1 MPENN
6 ITKSF
11 GKKLI
16 DLLKTD
22 SRFVDDEGELI
33 KAAVIDRV
41 WKIDR
46 DLVKL
51 LLSEP
56 EIEKKFFDEIEGHW
70 IFNINTFIG
79 YISDKNFLANSYTR
93 FRNKVG
99 LNIGGKFLRERG
111 EVSLVWPYKD
121 CVLEGGQ
128 TKEEEKRK
136 EIFFNEILAQD
147 EIDRLF
153 DPKVLTN
160 FKRCTPEGEQKVTEI
175 KRDENSTIKENLI
188 IKGNNL
194 LALHTLKAQFRG
206 KVKLIYIDPP
216 YNTGNDSF
224 GYNDNFNHSSWLT
237 FMKNRLEV
245 ARELLHKSGAIFV
258 QIDHHE
264 FGYINI
270 LMDDIY
276 GKENKVQLISL
287 KTASPAGF
295 KTVNPGPIDVTEY
308 ILFYTKSK
316 KDFKFKKSYTE
327 VNYHKNYNLV
337 IVNKSENPEKWI
349 LKSIKEVVLNENG
362 IEFKESLKTTRKQVE
377 KKWGKYWKI
386 ILNELIADYALRNS
400 EKVVSVRDPHKPTN
414 KLKLILNESKKQKNK
429 IFIYEKSTGCKADIG
444 YVINGGALAFYS
456 NKIKNVGGKLTP
468 TELLT
473 DFWNDISWAG
483 IAKEGG
489 VRLKNGKKP
498 EKLIQRI
505 IKMATESNDIVMDY
519 HMGSGTTAAVAHKMG
534 RQYIGIEQLD
544 YGEND
549 SVARLQNVIGKRKRD
564 SLIKEYKDYDKSGI
578 SKSVNWQGGGD
589 FIYCELMKYNETFM
603 DKIQSTKTSDEL
615 LKIWKDIAEN
625 SFLNWYVNP
634 EMPKEAVNN
643 FMEIGRF
650 ENGLEK
656 QKKLLAGLLNKNQLY
671 VNLSEIDD
679 EDYKVSEDDKKLN
692 QSFYRE
698 AYNG

>member
-1 MPENN
+1 MPEKN

-11 GKKLI
+11 DKKLI

-33 KAAVIDRV
+33 KAAVIDRA
-41 WKIDR
+41 WKIDH

-70 IFNINTFIG
+70 IFNINTFIE

-93 FRNKVG
+93 FRKKIG
-99 LNIGGKFLRERG
+99 LNIDSKFLRERA

-128 TKEEEKRK
+128 TKEEDKRK
-136 EIFFNEILAQD
+136 EIFFNEVLVQD

-153 DPKVLTN
+153 DQKVFTN
-160 FKRCTPEGEQKVTEI
+160 WKRYTSGGEREVTEI
-175 KRDENSTIKENLI
+175 KRDENGTLKENLI

-194 LALHTLKAQFRG
+194 LSMHTLKTQFRG

-245 ARELLHKSGAIFV
+245 AKELLHKSGAIFV

-270 LMDDIY
+270 LMDEICR
-276 GKENKVQLISL
+276 KENKVQLISV

-316 KDFKFKKSYTE
+316 KDFKFKKNYTT
-327 VNYHKNYNLV
+327 VRYHENYNLV
-337 IVNKSENPEKWI
+337 ILNKNEDPEKWI
-349 LKSIKEVVLNENG
+349 LKSIKEVVLGENG
-362 IEFKESLKTTRKQVE
+362 IEIKESLKTTYKQVE

-400 EKVVSVRDPHKPTN
+400 EKVVSIRDPHKPTE

-429 IFIYEKSTGCKADIG
+429 IFIYEKNTGSKCDVG

-456 NKIKNVGGKLTP
+456 NKIKNIDGKLTP

-473 DFWNDISWAG
+473 DFWDDISWAG

-505 IKMATESNDIVMDY
+505 IEMTTEPSDIVMDY
-519 HMGSGTTAAVAHKMG
+519 HMGSAQPV
-534 RQYIGIEQLD
+534 Q
-544 YGEND
+544 
-549 SVARLQNVIGKRKRD
+549 
-564 SLIKEYKDYDKSGI
+564 SLTKWGDNI
-578 SKSVNWQGGGD
+578 S
-589 FIYCELMKYNETFM
+589 EL
-603 DKIQSTKTSDEL
+603 
-615 LKIWKDIAEN
+615 
-625 SFLNWYVNP
+625 
-634 EMPKEAVNN
+634 NN
-643 FMEIGRF
+643 
-650 ENGLEK
+650 
-656 QKKLLAGLLNKNQLY
+656 
-671 VNLSEIDD
+671 
-679 EDYKVSEDDKKLN
+679 
-692 QSFYRE
+692 
-698 AYNG
+698 

>member
-1 MPENN
+1 MDMLENN

-11 GKKLI
+11 NEKLI
-16 DLLKTD
+16 ELLKTD

-33 KAAVIDRV
+33 KAAVIDRA

-70 IFNINTFIG
+70 IFNINTFIE

-111 EVSLVWPYKD
+111 EVSLIWPYKD

-160 FKRCTPEGEQKVTEI
+160 FKRYTPDGKQKATEI
-175 KRDENSTIKENLI
+175 KRDENGTIKENLI

-194 LALHTLKAQFRG
+194 LALHTLKTQFRG

-237 FMKNRLEV
+237 FIKNRLEV
-245 ARELLHKSGAIFV
+245 ARELLRDDGVIFV
-258 QIDHHE
+258 QCDDNE
-264 FGYINI
+264 QAYLKV
-270 LMDDIY
+270 LMDEIFGIENFIATLPTIMNLKGNNDQFGFAGTHEYMMVY
-276 GKENKVQLISL
+276 GKIKSNVVIYDFPIDEEEIMSKWEIDEKGYYKKGANLKATGTNAPREKRPNLFFPIYIDENKNIHIKEKPNSISIL
-287 KTASPAGF
+287 
-295 KTVNPGPIDVTEY
+295 PITGGKEM
-308 ILFYTKSK
+308 SWRWS
-316 KDFKFKKSYTE
+316 KDFLE
-327 VNYHKNYNLV
+327 KNYDDV
-337 IVNKSENPEKWI
+337 IVVKNASDDFSLYKKQRPSIGEMPTKKPKSIFYKPEYSSGNGTAQIKKLFNDKVFQHAKPEELIADI
-349 LKSIKEVVLNENG
+349 LKI
-362 IEFKESLKTTRKQVE
+362 TTRKQDV
-377 KKWGKYWKI
+377 
-386 ILNELIADYALRNS
+386 IL
-400 EKVVSVRDPHKPTN
+400 
-414 KLKLILNESKKQKNK
+414 
-429 IFIYEKSTGCKADIG
+429 
-444 YVINGGALAFYS
+444 
-456 NKIKNVGGKLTP
+456 
-468 TELLT
+468 
-473 DFWNDISWAG
+473 DFFAG
-483 IAKEGG
+483 
-489 VRLKNGKKP
+489 
-498 EKLIQRI
+498 
-505 IKMATESNDIVMDY
+505 S
-519 HMGSGTTAAVAHKMG
+519 STTAAVAHKMK
-534 RQYIGIEQLD
+534 RQWITVEQMD
-544 YGEND
+544 YVKDITVE
-549 SVARLQNVIGKRKRD
+549 RLKKVIGKRIEKD
-564 SLIKEYKDYDKSGI
+564 GEMLKAIEYDTGGI
-578 SKSVNWQGGGD
+578 SRSVNWQGGGN
-589 FIYCELMKYNETFM
+589 FIYCELMKYNEAFM
-603 DKIQSTKTSDEL
+603 DKIQSAKTPDEL
-615 LKIWKDIAEN
+615 LKIWKDIAKN

-656 QKKLLAGLLNKNQLY
+656 QKKLLAELLNKNQLY

-679 EDYKVSEDDKKLN
+679 EDFKVSEEDKKLN
-692 QSFYRE
+692 QSFYGE

>member
-1 MPENN
+1 MNMPENK
-6 ITKSF
+6 ITKPF
-11 GKKLI
+11 NEKMI
-16 DLLKTD
+16 ELLKTD

-33 KAAVIDRV
+33 KAAVIDRA

-56 EIEKKFFDEIEGHW
+56 EIEKKFFDEIGGHW
-70 IFNINTFIG
+70 IFNINTFIE
-79 YISDKNFLANSYTR
+79 YMSDKNFLANSYTR
-93 FRNKVG
+93 FRNKIG
-99 LNIGGKFLRERG
+99 LNIGSKFLRERG

-160 FKRCTPEGEQKVTEI
+160 FKRYTPDGEQKIREI
-175 KRDENSTIKENLI
+175 KRDKDGTIKENLI

-194 LALHTLKAQFRG
+194 LALHTLKTQFRG

-216 YNTGNDSF
+216 YNTGGDSF

-258 QIDHHE
+258 QIDHHA
-264 FGYINI
+264 FGYINT
-270 LMDDIY
+270 LMDEIC
-276 GKENKVQLISL
+276 GKENKVQLISV

-316 KDFKFKKSYTE
+316 KDFKFKKNYTT
-327 VNYHKNYNLV
+327 VRYHENYNLV
-337 IVNKSENPEKWI
+337 ILNKNEDPEKWI
-349 LKSIKEVVLNENG
+349 LKSIKEVVLGENE
-362 IEFKESLKTTRKQVE
+362 IEIKESLKTTYKQAE
-377 KKWGKYWKI
+377 KKWGQYWKI
-386 ILNELIADYALRNS
+386 ILNELIADYALRNP
-400 EKVVSVRDPHKPTN
+400 EKVVSIRDPHKPTD
-414 KLKLILNESKKQKNK
+414 KLRLILNESKKQKNK
-429 IFIYEKSTGCKADIG
+429 IFIYEKNTGSKYDVG

-456 NKIKNVGGKLTP
+456 NKIKNIDGKLTP

-473 DFWNDISWAG
+473 DFWDDISWAG

-505 IKMATESNDIVMDY
+505 IEMTTESSDIVMDY
-519 HMGSGTTAAVAHKMG
+519 HMGSGTTCAVAHKMG

-544 YGEND
+544 YEEND
-549 SVARLQNVIGKRKRD
+549 SVVRLQNVIGKRKNT
-564 SLIKEYKDYDKSGI
+564 SLIKEYEDYDKSGI
-578 SKSVNWQGGGD
+578 SRSVNWQGGGD
-589 FIYCELMKYNETFM
+589 FIYCELMKYNEAFM
-603 DKIQSTKTSDEL
+603 DKIQSAKTSDEL
-615 LKIWKDIAEN
+615 LEIWKDIAKN

-634 EMPKEAVNN
+634 EMPKEAINN
-643 FMEIGRF
+643 FIEIGRF

-656 QKKLLAGLLNKNQLY
+656 QKKLLAELLNKNQLY

-679 EDYKVSEDDKKLN
+679 EDFKLSEDDKKLN
-692 QSFYRE
+692 QSFYGE
-698 AYNG
+698 TY